1 MIIIVMEKVT
11 PTILKSSPAS
21 DNPHGVQELLVVVP
35 EQGEDDDSDRFE
47 TDVYLG
53 IQMGTTWG
61 CLSIGFSSSRIAMSF
76 SKVTSSYLSWIFI
89 EASVNVWSFVS
100 PS

>member
-1 MIIIVMEKVT
+1 MKKVT

-21 DNPHGVQELLVVVP
+21 DDAHSVQELLVVVP
-35 EQGEDDDSDRFE
+35 EQEEDDSDDRFE

-53 IQMGTTWG
+53 MQMGTTWG

-76 SKVTSSYLSWIFI
+76 SKVGAW
-89 EASVNVWSFVS
+89 
-100 PS
+100 